1 MADIKDMLLY
11 LWQLPQNLL
20 GEVLA
25 WLFKADLH
33 GQCENDRIN
42 GYFTATRFEKKWSG
56 ISLGD
61 YIIFSENKYATE
73 INIKHEQ
80 GHQIQSRY
88 LGWFY
93 LILIGFPS
101 FVANLLHRKI
111 KFDYYK
117 TPWEASADRLGGVI
131 RR

>member
-11 LWQLPQNLL
+11 LWQLPQNIL
-20 GEVLA
+20 GNFLVCF
-25 WLFKADLH
+25 FKANLH

-42 GYFTATRFEKKWSG
+42 GYFTATRFKKRWSG

-61 YIIFSENKYATE
+61 YIIFSEEKYATE
-73 INIKHEQ
+73 TNIKHEQ
-80 GHQIQSRY
+80 GHQIQSKY

-93 LILIGFPS
+93 IILVGAPS
-101 FVANLLHRKI
+101 FIANLLHRKI

-117 TPWEASADRLGGVI
+117 TPWEASADQLGGVI